1 MGSHKNDVCVVASAG
16 KSMVLCE
23 KTVSGMNRVA
33 IVLLGDVNDLF
44 NVEVSRC
51 AGAL

>member
-1 MGSHKNDVCVVASAG
+1 
-16 KSMVLCE
+16 MVLCE
-23 KTVSGMNRVA
+23 KTVTGMNSIA
-33 IVLLGDVNDLF
+33 IVLFGDANDLF